1 MTLLE
6 STVNLLNRHKATGKS
21 LAAIHKEL
29 GDAVNRNWFYKFAA
43 GDIDDP
49 SINKIQALHDSL
61 QKISLPN

>member
-6 STVNLLNRHKATGKS
+6 NTRDLLERHKATGKS

-29 GDAVNRNWFYKFAA
+29 GEAVNRNWFYKFAA

-49 SINKIQALHDSL
+49 SVNKVQDLYDSL
-61 QKISLPN
+61 KKIRLSN